1 MKNLRHMFITFSTPR
16 CSANFRALPERN
28 GPHGT
33 FKLGRF
39 SLTRSVLERVTEVC
53 ARRAFRSR
61 SLPISVLLVRHYL
74 RYFSQAYFL
83 AVTTLVRTTRWR
95 ERIDKLP
102 SQLALLG

>member
-1 MKNLRHMFITFSTPR
+1 MFTAAPR
-16 CSANFRALPERN
+16 SMSSATIRPLPERN

-39 SLTRSVLERVTEVC
+39 SLTRAVLESVTEVC

-61 SLPISVLLVRHYL
+61 SLPISVSLVRHYL
-74 RYFSQAYFL
+74 RYFSQGYFL
-83 AVTTLVRTTRWR
+83 AVTTLERTTRWR